1 MVGSVNRISV
11 LPTTLLISG
20 FWDIMDRKIFR
31 GTSTSSNS
39 FLADGTLVV
48 VSLFWGTS
56 FAIVKEALPLTTPAN
71 FLFIRF
77 SMACF
82 LLLPFA
88 WVRRRSFSKEIFWK
102 GGLAG
107 LFLFSAFLTQTW
119 GLAFTSASRSGFIT
133 GLNVVLVPVLSIFIL
148 GQTPGWISFL
158 GAILAFSGLYLL
170 TVVDAVQNLPFNPG
184 DLLTLACAFL
194 WAGHI
199 LALGR
204 FSPGGNSFWLAFIQL
219 LAGGIG
225 SFIWA
230 GSSGELSFDLPL
242 TVYGAAFY
250 LAVACTILAYLA
262 QTWAQAR
269 TSATRT
275 AIILAL
281 EPVFA
286 ALFAW
291 VWIGERLGL
300 WGWIGAG
307 CILAGILVVETVKGK
322 K

>member
-1 MVGSVNRISV
+1 M
-11 LPTTLLISG
+11 P
-20 FWDIMDRKIFR
+20 
-31 GTSTSSNS
+31 SNS
-39 FLADGTLVV
+39 LFADAILVV

-77 SMACF
+77 SMAC
-82 LLLPFA
+82 LLLFPFA
-88 WVRRRSFSKEIFWK
+88 WARRQSFSKEVFWK
-102 GGLAG
+102 GGLVG

-119 GLAFTSASRSGFIT
+119 GLVFTSASRSGFIT
-133 GLNVVLVPVLSIFIL
+133 GLNVVLVPLLSILIL
-148 GQTPGWISFL
+148 GQMPGRIPIL
-158 GAILAFSGLYLL
+158 GALLAFSGLYLL
-170 TVVDAVQNLPFNPG
+170 TAADAVQNLPFNLG
-184 DLLTLACAFL
+184 DLLTLTCAFL

-204 FSPGGNSFWLAFIQL
+204 FSPGGNSFWLVFMQL

-225 SFIWA
+225 SFVWA
-230 GSSGELSFDLPL
+230 GSLGELNFALPL
-242 TVYGAAFY
+242 SVYGAAFY

-269 TSATRT
+269 TSPTRT

-291 VWIGERLGL
+291 LWIGERLGL

-307 CILAGILVVETVKGK
+307 CILAGILVVETIKVKN
-322 K
+322 